1 MNLYK
6 KCTAKPF
13 SLVLL
18 ILLLNQIILYVLES
32 DDKIKDEKC
41 NMILIGRQQKYW
53 HYLSKL
59 IPSDQSERIKQAKV
73 TYYHLGK
80 TIEKDKR
87 SRRKT
92 NEDT

>member
-1 MNLYK
+1 
-6 KCTAKPF
+6 
-13 SLVLL
+13 
-18 ILLLNQIILYVLES
+18 
-32 DDKIKDEKC
+32 
-41 NMILIGRQQKYW
+41 MILIGRQQKYW

>member
-1 MNLYK
+1 
-6 KCTAKPF
+6 
-13 SLVLL
+13 
-18 ILLLNQIILYVLES
+18 
-32 DDKIKDEKC
+32 
-41 NMILIGRQQKYW
+41 MILIGRQQKYW

-59 IPSDQSERIKQAKV
+59 IPSDQSERIEQAKV
-73 TYYHLGK
+73 TYYNLGK